1 MRVSILAATLLT
13 TLLSGGCSAAQDGGT
28 VPPDHIRY
36 AVEDGGRTTIWIAYA
51 GGRTTY
57 AQYDRD
63 EQTAGSELRSPP
75 EAFQGLLTS
84 LAPFETAQ
92 GLNCPGQAGRRS
104 GAELSWL
111 RGVRTVS
118 LSLKPACGGREIGAA
133 FGALIAASRVTSR
146 TIGDDQ
152 WVEVGPEAAGT
163 VRTPVPALPASGRA
177 VVVPASEAVDAVAY
191 NEIGPN
197 GAGGFQWRIDR
208 EGRGVFTS
216 RGGAARTFSVG
227 AEGFAQARAALKALE
242 DLRTAC
248 SDTRD
253 FHEPIGI
260 WSWTRGDQTTSVR
273 LDEVCMPPARDEA
286 NRLVM
291 QWAGGS

>member
-13 TLLSGGCSAAQDGGT
+13 TLLSAGCSAAQDGGT
-28 VPPDHIRY
+28 VPPEHIRY
-36 AVEDGGRTTIWIAYA
+36 AVEDGGRTTIWVAYA

-63 EQTAGSELRSPP
+63 ERTAGAELRSPP
-75 EAFQGLLTS
+75 EAFQRLLTS

-92 GLNCPGQAGRRS
+92 GLDCSGRAGGGG
-104 GAELSWL
+104 GAELSWQ
-111 RGVRTVS
+111 RGVRTVTLDLAS
-118 LSLKPACGGREIGAA
+118 ACGGREIGAA

-146 TIGDDQ
+146 SIGNDQ
-152 WVEVGPEAAGT
+152 WVEVGPEAAGS
-163 VRTPVPALPASGRA
+163 VRMPVPALPASGRA

-197 GAGGFQWRIDR
+197 GAGGLQWRVDR
-208 EGRGVFTS
+208 EGRGAFTA
-216 RGGAARTFSVG
+216 RGAAARTFSVG
-227 AEGFAQARAALKALE
+227 ADGFAQLRAALKALE

-248 SDTRD
+248 SDPRD

-260 WSWTRGDQTTSVR
+260 WSWTRGAQTTSVR
-273 LDEVCMPPARDEA
+273 LDEACMPPARDEA

-291 QWAGGS
+291 QWASGS